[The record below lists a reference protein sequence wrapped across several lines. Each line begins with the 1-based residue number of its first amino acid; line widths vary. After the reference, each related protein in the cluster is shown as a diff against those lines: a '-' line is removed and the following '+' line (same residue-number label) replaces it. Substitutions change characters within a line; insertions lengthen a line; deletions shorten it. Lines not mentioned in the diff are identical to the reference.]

1 MNPIS
6 KRKTMKKLSEKQKQF
21 NNRKS
26 KKRLSQKVKRAEHN
40 KQLKLAQERLIKYYR
55 NAYKL

>member
-1 MNPIS
+1 
-6 KRKTMKKLSEKQKQF
+6 MKKLSEKQRQF

-40 KQLKLAQERLIKYYR
+40 KQLKRAQERLIKYYR
-55 NAYKL
+55 PTRGGEETISL

>member
-1 MNPIS
+1 
-6 KRKTMKKLSEKQKQF
+6 MKKLSEKQRQF

-40 KQLKLAQERLIKYYR
+40 KQLKRAQERLIKYYR
-55 NAYKL
+55 RTRGGEETIQL